1 MANSKQAATKRLNMA
16 ERAQLQMDLHFPGL
30 PAEMLWRRKANDG
43 FTTLPRSLPIV
54 MQAIDMQSK
63 GTPAGHTLF
72 CLWAR
77 SPDHPFITIENAT
90 TFAAEAGFVGERAVD
105 TWRKRMKYLRDLGM
119 IVTKPGPT
127 GDFHYVLL
135 LNPNTGLEWLRLQG
149 KVQDGVYSRFLDR
162 ITEVGAYSELE
173 AIRSYW
179 ATQKSLA
186 ASQAKAEA
194 PNSESSSR
202 VPLPAIDAPPLA
214 AEAIAIAGAPSN
226 SMTKSTIL
234 AILTSLRTT

>member
-1 MANSKQAATKRLNMA
+1 MANGKQAAAKRLNMA
-16 ERAQLQMDLHFPGL
+16 ERAQMQMDLHFPGC
-30 PAEMLWRRKANDG
+30 PPQMLWTRKTNDG
-43 FTTLPRSLPIV
+43 YSTIPRTLPIV

-90 TFAAEAGFVGERAVD
+90 TFAAEAGFIGERAVD

-119 IVTKPGPT
+119 IATKAGPT

-135 LNPNTGLEWLRLQG
+135 LNPNTGLESMWSRG
-149 KVQDGVYSRFLDR
+149 MVQDVVYSRFLDR

-173 AIRSYW
+173 AIRAYW
-179 ATQKSLA
+179 AAQRA
-186 ASQAKAEA
+186 QAEA
-194 PNSESSSR
+194 AATAQATADSPPAAPSAG
-202 VPLPAIDAPPLA
+202 VPPPPPAAGVVPPPPPA
-214 AEAIAIAGAPSN
+214 AAGAGTETP
-226 SMTKSTIL
+226 
-234 AILTSLRTT
+234 

>member
-1 MANSKQAATKRLNMA
+1 MANLKQAATKRLNMA

-30 PAEMLWRRKANDG
+30 PVEMLWRRKANDG

-77 SPDHPFITIENAT
+77 SPDHPFLTIENAT

-105 TWRKRMKYLRDLGM
+105 TWRKRMKCLRDLGM

-135 LNPNTGLEWLRLQG
+135 LNPNTGLEWMRSHG

-162 ITEVGAYSELE
+162 ITEVGAYGELE

-186 ASQAKAEA
+186 AIKAKAETLTTQ
-194 PNSESSSR
+194 PPGGVLLST
-202 VPLPAIDAPPLA
+202 IDAPPLV
-214 AEAIAIAGAPSN
+214 AETVASTEAPQ
-226 SMTKSTIL
+226 
-234 AILTSLRTT
+234 